1 MYDVI
6 VSNDVYKDTLI
17 DQWMCSNVILESSHH
32 VMKDI
37 IMAPTVDVE
46 LLTYRQNAIHTPDIS
61 LQLKYLKEL
70 EPDVS
75 YILSLDHTV
84 DSSDNDFMSML
95 FPNDW
100 YNSFIN
106 MTYPTIELYHLYRI
120 YGIPVLQFVSPI
132 TILVGPYYY
141 ITKVLKIKLSMYD
154 YISFIWKGLQT
165 LLNGNNADIR
175 TILTKWI
182 SFGFYSFLY
191 VYGLWHVIDISH
203 TLHRKR
209 IDLVKKITN
218 VRTFV
223 SVCNILLTKIPK
235 KCWYGFGSHSFYD
248 ETFNIEGSLSDVYNF
263 WTNTYNY
270 RKRLS
275 MIIKCINY
283 LDVSNTIGS
292 LYRDKDW
299 SKVVYTNKS
308 DTKCIGMKNPL
319 LPTSQ
324 TNNPVSL
331 DKNMIVTGPNAGGKT
346 TYVKTI
352 VLNIILSQTIGISMC
367 KYMIT
372 KPYSIISTFMRVN
385 DEVGTRS
392 YFETETLYCKN
403 MIEQAKCNP
412 DKNILFVMDEPMHST
427 PPIEGQS
434 TAYAVCEYISSSYK
448 NARLIVTTHF
458 HSLIELENSYKDKF
472 RNVSMEAIPNEN
484 DKFKFVF
491 PYRIKSCYS
500 TQCIALELLNREMF
514 PKQLIDSAIKM
525 KNRISM
531 NICK

>member
-1 MYDVI
+1 MCDVI

-17 DQWMCSNVILESSHH
+17 DQWMCSNVILDSSHS

-37 IMAPTVDVE
+37 IRSPTTDIE
-46 LLTYRQNAIHTPDIS
+46 LLTYRQNAIYTPDIS
-61 LQLKYLKEL
+61 LQLQYLKEL

-75 YILSLDHTV
+75 YMLSLDHTI

-132 TILVGPYYY
+132 TILVSPYYY
-141 ITKVLKIKLSMYD
+141 ITHVLKIKLSMYD
-154 YISFIWKGLQT
+154 YLGFIWKGLKT
-165 LLNGNNADIR
+165 LLNGNSTNIK
-175 TILTKWI
+175 TVLTKWL

-203 TLHRKR
+203 TLHKKR
-209 IDLVKKITN
+209 IDLIKRITN
-218 VRTFV
+218 VKTFML
-223 SVCNILLTKIPK
+223 VCNILLSKIPK
-235 KCWYGFGSHSFYD
+235 TNWYGFGKNIYHD
-248 ETFNIEGSLSDVYNF
+248 ETFSIEGSLSDVYNF

-283 LDVSNTIGS
+283 IDVSNTIGY
-292 LYRDKDW
+292 LYRNKDW
-299 SKVVYTNKS
+299 CKVKYS
-308 DTKCIGMKNPL
+308 DKINTRCKGMKNPL
-319 LPTSQ
+319 LSSHQ
-324 TNNPVSL
+324 TNNPVCL
-331 DKNMIVTGPNAGGKT
+331 NKNMIVTGPNAAGKT
-346 TYVKTI
+346 TYVKSI
-352 VLNIILSQTIGISMC
+352 VLNIILSQTVGISMC
-367 KYMIT
+367 KDMST
-372 KPYSIISTFMRVN
+372 NPYSIISTFMRVN

-403 MIEQAKCNP
+403 MIEQAKFNKN
-412 DKNILFVMDEPMHST
+412 KNILFVMDEPMHST

-434 TAYAVCEYISSSYK
+434 TAYAVCEYISKTYK

-458 HSLIELENSYKDKF
+458 HSLIELENCYSDKF
-472 RNVSMEAIPNEN
+472 INVSMEAIQNE
-484 DKFKFVF
+484 DDPFKFVF
-491 PYRIKSCYS
+491 PYRIRSCYS

-514 PKQLIDSAIKM
+514 PRQLIDSAIKM